1 MRLFATRQIYEAF
14 EFAEAGGQALH
25 VWTPSEMWR
34 GRSPRPFRRAKEWAH
49 LIDNDAERLERTAK
63 ALGVR
68 VIVIGRHGRR
78 GQHIDLCG
86 KPLERAK
93 AMCVPEERR

>member
-1 MRLFATRQIYEAF
+1 MKRFGPREVREAM

-25 VWTPSEMWR
+25 VWEPGAMF
-34 GRSPRPFRRAKEWAH
+34 GDKAPRVFKRYKVWAH
-49 LIDNDAERLERTAK
+49 LIDHDAERLTKTAR

-68 VIVIGRHGRR
+68 VIVIGRPGRR

-86 KPLERAK
+86 QPLERAL
-93 AMCVPEERR
+93 AQAEP